1 MTSRPP
7 TLSLPRLLPVIALR
21 GGLRA
26 IALVVALHGVAFGEL
41 PLWGGISFVGVSAHA
56 DDGDGDGDGGDGG
69 GGGGGAGGGDGGGGG
84 GEAGGDYEPLEDP
97 LPIAGETFV
106 ADELLLL
113 APTQAALNRATAIGL
128 RVIER
133 VQAPRLGVS
142 VARLRLPTGLDA
154 RTAREVLA
162 EREPGRFDLH
172 HLYKI
177 AQRAP
182 AARCEG
188 SGCAARELI
197 GWPADSAACGRG
209 QAVGIVDTAID
220 AAHPALA
227 GADIRSQAFITEGKA
242 AAPADH
248 GTAVA
253 AILVGRP
260 DSVVPGLVPRARVFA
275 AVPFHTLPSG
285 NATAD
290 TLGLVKSLDW
300 LVGQGVA
307 VIGLSLAGPD
317 NVVLREA
324 VRRVAARG
332 IVVVAAA
339 GNGGRNAPPAYPAAH
354 ERVLGVTALSADR
367 RVYWRANQGDY
378 IDYAL
383 PGVNVWT
390 ADPAGG
396 GRARSGTSYAVPH
409 MVALASQTLAQRAAS
424 RDALLSGR
432 LAGLADLGDPGRDP
446 VFGFGKP
453 RFDLDCR

>member
-1 MTSRPP
+1 MTLPALPLRD
-7 TLSLPRLLPVIALR
+7 LPRSMR
-21 GGLRA
+21 GSVRA
-26 IALVVALHGVAFGEL
+26 IALVLALHGAAFAEW
-41 PLWGGISFVGVSAHA
+41 PLWNGAVFVGVSAHA
-56 DDGDGDGDGGDGG
+56 DDGDGDGDGDGG
-69 GGGGGAGGGDGGGGG
+69 GGGGAGDGGGDGGGGG
-84 GEAGGDYEPLEDP
+84 GEVDYEPQEDP
-97 LPIAGETFV
+97 LPIVGEAFI

-133 VQAPRLGVS
+133 VQMRNLGVS
-142 VARLRLPTGLDA
+142 VARLRLPPGLDA
-154 RTAREVLA
+154 RSAREILA
-162 EREPGRFDLH
+162 ERGPGNFDLH

-177 AQRAP
+177 AQGAP

-188 SGCAARELI
+188 PGCAARALI
-197 GWPADSAACGRG
+197 GWPADSRACGRG
-209 QAVGIVDTAID
+209 QAIGIVDTAVD
-220 AAHPALA
+220 PAHPALA
-227 GADIRSQAFITEGKA
+227 GADLRRQAFVTDGKEA
-242 AAPADH
+242 AAADH

-253 AILVGRP
+253 ALLVGQP
-260 DSVVPGLVPRARVFA
+260 GSVVPGLVPRARVFA
-275 AVPFHTLPSG
+275 AAPFYTLPSG

-290 TLGLVKSLDW
+290 TVGLVRSLDW
-300 LVGQGVA
+300 LAGQGVA
-307 VIGLSLAGPD
+307 VIGLSLAGAD
-317 NVVLREA
+317 NAVLREA

-354 ERVLGVTALSADR
+354 ERVLGVTAISSDR

-396 GRARSGTSYAVPH
+396 GRARSGTSYAVPY

-424 RDALLSGR
+424 REVLLNGR
-432 LAGLADLGDPGRDP
+432 LGGLADLGEPGRDP
-446 VFGFGKP
+446 VFGYGKP
-453 RFDLDCR
+453 RFDRDCR

>member
-1 MTSRPP
+1 MT
-7 TLSLPRLLPVIALR
+7 LPALPLR
-21 GGLRA
+21 DLPHSMRGSVRA
-26 IALVVALHGVAFGEL
+26 IALVLALHGAAFAEW
-41 PLWGGISFVGVSAHA
+41 PLWNGAAFVGVSARA
-56 DDGDGDGDGGDGG
+56 DDGDGDGDGG
-69 GGGGGAGGGDGGGGG
+69 GGGGAGDGGGGDGGGGG
-84 GEAGGDYEPLEDP
+84 GEVDYEPQEDP
-97 LPIAGETFV
+97 LPIAGEAFI

-133 VQAPRLGVS
+133 VQTRNLGVS
-142 VARLRLPTGLDA
+142 VARLRLPPGLDA
-154 RTAREVLA
+154 RSAREILA
-162 EREPGRFDLH
+162 ERGPGNFDLH

-177 AQRAP
+177 AQGAP

-188 SGCAARELI
+188 PGCAARALI
-197 GWPADSAACGRG
+197 GWPADSRACGRG
-209 QAVGIVDTAID
+209 QAIGIVDTAVD
-220 AAHPALA
+220 PAHPALA
-227 GADIRSQAFITEGKA
+227 GADLRRQAFVTEGKE

-253 AILVGRP
+253 ALLVGQP
-260 DSVVPGLVPRARVFA
+260 ESVVPGLVPRARVFA
-275 AVPFHTLPSG
+275 AAPFYTLPSG

-290 TLGLVKSLDW
+290 TVGLVKSLDW
-300 LVGQGVA
+300 LAGQGVA
-307 VIGLSLAGPD
+307 VIGLSLAGAD
-317 NVVLREA
+317 NAVLREA
-324 VRRVAARG
+324 VLRVAARG

-354 ERVLGVTALSADR
+354 ERVLGVTAISPDR

-396 GRARSGTSYAVPH
+396 GRARSGTSYAVPY

-424 RDALLSGR
+424 REVLLNGR
-432 LAGLADLGDPGRDP
+432 LGGLADLGDPGRDP
-446 VFGFGKP
+446 VFGYGKP
-453 RFDLDCR
+453 RFDSDCR